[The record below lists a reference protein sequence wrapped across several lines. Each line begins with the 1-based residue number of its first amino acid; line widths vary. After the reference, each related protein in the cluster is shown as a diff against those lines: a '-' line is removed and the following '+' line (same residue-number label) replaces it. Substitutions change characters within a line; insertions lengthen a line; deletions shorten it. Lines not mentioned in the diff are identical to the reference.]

1 MKKIV
6 SLLFILCFALNLSAQ
21 KRIDGVEFLI
31 DRDTAISVLKGKFGD
46 PQSIMSD
53 RIIFR
58 NIAFDGEQF
67 NEAIFFFDNKGRMY
81 QVRLKSDYA
90 NHAKAEDRMSK
101 LGSKYSC
108 IYKITESENPDDG
121 KFIVGYDINGGR
133 LFTISTFRNTCDLTF
148 GPF

>member
-21 KRIDGVEFLI
+21 KKIDGVEFLI
-31 DRDTAISVLKGKFGD
+31 DKDAAISVLKEKFGD

-81 QVRLKSDYA
+81 QVRLKSDYV

-101 LGSKYSC
+101 L
-108 IYKITESENPDDG
+108 
-121 KFIVGYDINGGR
+121 
-133 LFTISTFRNTCDLTF
+133 
-148 GPF
+148 